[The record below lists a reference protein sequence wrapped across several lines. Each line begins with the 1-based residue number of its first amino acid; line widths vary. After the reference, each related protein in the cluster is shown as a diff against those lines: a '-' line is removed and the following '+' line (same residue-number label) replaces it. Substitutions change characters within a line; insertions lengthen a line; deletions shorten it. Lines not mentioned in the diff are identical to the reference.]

1 MAKTTRTLDA
11 YLDAWESKRMSGG
24 RALTEAEH
32 AVVLE
37 VGELV
42 ARLRLPSDV
51 SPELVD
57 ILRRHQNDAAG
68 ALQIFAERFETSAI
82 ELDLYRR
89 SWRDVHDAAF
99 ERLLQLRM
107 SAMKARDASDEKIQL
122 FKAEIC
128 SWRDQLARTRRE
140 REQSR
145 ADRAR
150 RAAEDQLRIEAQK
163 QEEFEARSRAE
174 VEARLAHEQ
183 KVAEQNAIQEAHL
196 AARAQRLESM
206 KSTHAASITQL
217 QSEIQLA
224 QEERHYVL
232 LILQPCKHAQDNR
245 DHHRHTPH

>member
-1 MAKTTRTLDA
+1 MAKNTRTLDA

-51 SPELVD
+51 SSELVD
-57 ILRRHQNDAAG
+57 VLRRHQNDAAG
-68 ALQIFAERFETSAI
+68 ALQILAERFETSAI

-145 ADRAR
+145 TDRAR
-150 RAAEDQLRIEAQK
+150 RAAEDQLRIEAQSK
-163 QEEFEARSRAE
+163 RSL
-174 VEARLAHEQ
+174 RLA
-183 KVAEQNAIQEAHL
+183 
-196 AARAQRLESM
+196 RAPKLKRDWRMSKSGGAKCNSRSPSCRPRATTGVDEIHSRRLD
-206 KSTHAASITQL
+206 HSI
-217 QSEIQLA
+217 A
-224 QEERHYVL
+224 
-232 LILQPCKHAQDNR
+232 K
-245 DHHRHTPH
+245 